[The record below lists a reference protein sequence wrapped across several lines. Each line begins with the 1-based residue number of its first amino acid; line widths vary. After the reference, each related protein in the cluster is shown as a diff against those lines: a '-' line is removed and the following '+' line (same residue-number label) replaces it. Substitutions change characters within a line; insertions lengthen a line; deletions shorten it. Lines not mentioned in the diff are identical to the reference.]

1 MPETPRNFGLLSTR
15 EKQELL
21 KQALKRR
28 GGESLSGSATAS
40 VPAAP
45 VPELMN
51 GLPHEPD
58 EATWQVEKFP
68 AYQQL
73 LVHRATASHM
83 GVDNPF
89 FISHEGRVGATTTM
103 EGRNLLNFSN
113 YNYLGLNDDP
123 RVLEAA
129 KAALDRYGVSAAAS
143 RVVSGERPVHRALE
157 ERLAALHGTEDAVA
171 FVSGFSTNVT
181 TIGSL
186 MGSKDLILHDRL
198 IHNSAIQGALLSGAA
213 RIPYPHND
221 MAALREI
228 LASRRAHHEKVLVV
242 AEGIYSMDGDVCP
255 LDRLLEIKHEFRAL
269 LLVDEAHSIGVL
281 GSRGRGV
288 GEHFGIAGKKVDLW
302 MGTLSKTLS
311 GCGGYIAGSSAMVEL
326 LKFTA
331 PGFVYSVGMA
341 PALAAASRT
350 ALDCMLAEPE
360 RVETLRANGRLFL
373 ELARQH
379 GLNVGLSQGF
389 NIVPV
394 ITGRSVLAARL
405 SNALLKRGVN
415 AAPIIYPAVEER
427 AARLRFFLSSA
438 HSADQIREAV
448 AITAEELRRLSQA

>member
-1 MPETPRNFGLLSTR
+1 MPETPRNFGLLSTQ

-28 GGESLSGSATAS
+28 GGETLAGSVTPTTDQAGS
-40 VPAAP
+40 PAR
-45 VPELMN
+45 
-51 GLPHEPD
+51 EPD
-58 EATWQVEKFP
+58 DSTWQVEKFP

-73 LVHRATASHM
+73 LVHRAAASYM

-89 FISHEGRVGATTTM
+89 FVLHEGKVGATTTVD
-103 EGRNLLNFSN
+103 GREILNFSN

-123 RVLEAA
+123 RVLAAA

-143 RVVSGERPVHRALE
+143 RIVSGERPVHRDLE
-157 ERLAALHGTEDAVA
+157 QGLAALHGAEDAIA
-171 FVSGFSTNVT
+171 FVSGVSTNVT

-198 IHNSAIQGALLSGAA
+198 IHNSAVQGALLSGAT

-221 MAALREI
+221 MAALRQI
-228 LASRRAHHEKVLVV
+228 LAARRGHHEKVLII
-242 AEGIYSMDGDVCP
+242 AEGVYSMDGDICP
-255 LDRLLEIKHEFRAL
+255 LDRLVELKRSFRAL

-281 GSRGRGV
+281 GARGRGI
-288 GEHFGIAGKKVDLW
+288 GEHFGISGPDVDLW

-311 GCGGYIAGSSAMVEL
+311 GCGGYIAGSKAMVEL

-341 PALAAASRT
+341 PALAAASRA

-360 RVETLRANGRLFL
+360 RVAALRANGRLFL
-373 ELARQH
+373 DLAKEQ
-379 GLNVGLSQGF
+379 GLDVGLSQGL
-389 NIVPV
+389 NIVPI
-394 ITGRSVLAARL
+394 ITGKSVTAARL
-405 SNALLKRGVN
+405 ANALFKRGIN
-415 AAPIIYPAVEER
+415 ANPIIYPAVEER
-427 AARLRFFLSSA
+427 AARLRFFISST

-448 AITAEELRRLSQA
+448 SVTAEEFRRLSAV

>member
-28 GGESLSGSATAS
+28 GGETLSTPAPSMPERVNGTAQ
-40 VPAAP
+40 
-45 VPELMN
+45 
-51 GLPHEPD
+51 EPD
-58 EATWQVEKFP
+58 ESTWQVEKFP

-73 LVHRATASHM
+73 LVHHAAASHI

-89 FISHEGRVGATTTM
+89 FVTHEGRVGATTTVD
-103 EGRNLLNFSN
+103 GRAIVNFSN

-123 RVLEAA
+123 RVLAAA

-143 RVVSGERPVHRALE
+143 RIVSGERPVHRILE
-157 ERLAALHGTEDAVA
+157 QGLAEMHGAEDAVA
-171 FVSGFSTNVT
+171 FVSGFVTNVT

-186 MGSKDLILHDRL
+186 LGSRDLILHDRL
-198 IHNSAIQGALLSGAA
+198 IHNSAVQGALLSGAT

-221 MAALREI
+221 MAALEEI
-228 LASRRAHHEKVLVV
+228 LATRRSHHEKVLIV
-242 AEGIYSMDGDVCP
+242 AEGIYSMDGDICP
-255 LDRLLEIKHEFRAL
+255 LDQLIEIKRRHRAL

-281 GSRGRGV
+281 GRRGRGV
-288 GEHFGIAGKKVDLW
+288 GEHFGVSGKDVDLW

-311 GCGGYIAGSSAMVEL
+311 GCGGYIAGSRAMIEL

-341 PALAAASRT
+341 PALAAASRA
-350 ALDCMLAEPE
+350 ALDIMLAEPE
-360 RVETLRANGRLFL
+360 RVEALRATGQLFL
-373 ELARQH
+373 ELAKQH

-389 NIVPV
+389 NIAPV
-394 ITGRSVLAARL
+394 ITGRSVLAAQL
-405 SNALLKRGVN
+405 SNALLQRGIN

-427 AARLRFFLSSA
+427 AARLRYFLSSS
-438 HSADQIREAV
+438 HSADQIREAIS
-448 AITAEELRRLSQA
+448 ATAEELRRLSES